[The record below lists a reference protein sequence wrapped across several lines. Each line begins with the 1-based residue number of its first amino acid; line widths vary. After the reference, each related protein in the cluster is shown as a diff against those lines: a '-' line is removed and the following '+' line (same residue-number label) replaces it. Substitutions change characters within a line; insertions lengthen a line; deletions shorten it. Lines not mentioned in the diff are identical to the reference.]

1 MCAGTRLSAGLLVE
15 VEMTVLIVAAKILG
29 ELLAL
34 VNNLFYRI
42 EFWKMS
48 AYINLLRWQLV
59 EVPFAIFS
67 GFVA

>member
-1 MCAGTRLSAGLLVE
+1 MSAGTRLSAGLLVE

-34 VNNLFYRI
+34 VYNLFYRI

-48 AYINLLRWQLV
+48 AYINLLRW
-59 EVPFAIFS
+59 
-67 GFVA
+67 